1 MNQELDLCSKR
12 VEINSIGHV
21 FCSIADVNVKKKLL
35 LLLLISNYQI
45 KLSAKSL
52 VVWYS

>member
-21 FCSIADVNVKKKLL
+21 FCSIADVNVKKKIVTAFTDQQLP
-35 LLLLISNYQI
+35 N
-45 KLSAKSL
+45 
-52 VVWYS
+52 